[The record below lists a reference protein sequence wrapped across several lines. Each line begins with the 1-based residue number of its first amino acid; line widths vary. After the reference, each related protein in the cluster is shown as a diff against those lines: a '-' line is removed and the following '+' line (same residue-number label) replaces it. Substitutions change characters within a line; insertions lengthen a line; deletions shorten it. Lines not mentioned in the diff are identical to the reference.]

1 MAKGTWGGAR
11 AGAGRKKAETKVAQA
26 TRRDILLEVFTEEET
41 REVAIAMRERIKR
54 DGDPKAFGSVAPFI
68 FGKPPEEID
77 LNVNGQIAIR
87 SISAIKPA
95 LTEDERGSSDGSE

>member
-26 TRRDILLEVFTEEET
+26 TRRDILLNVFTEEET
-41 REVAIAMRERIKR
+41 RCVAEAMLERIKR
-54 DGDPKAFGSVAPFI
+54 DGDPKAFGSIAPFI

-87 SISAIKPA
+87 SISVVKPT
-95 LTEDERGSSDGSE
+95 LTEGGRGDSDGE